1 MDTINVKRTLPG
13 IKSISLARQASVTLE
28 KSWTE
33 ENKYV
38 ATGDFEKLPLAGLC
52 SFTVSPEVV
61 KGQLIYS
68 YQVDGLLFDQSDTT
82 VWDWNAIPIYAKVTD
97 IYGSCYLIGNKDKPY
112 ATCLI
117 GLTTEESS
125 TGKRCRPLTISF
137 KSPSPLSFCH

>member
-1 MDTINVKRTLPG
+1 MDTINVKQTLPG
-13 IKSISLARQASVTLE
+13 IKSISLAGQTSVMLE

-33 ENKYV
+33 ENGYV
-38 ATGDFEKLPLAGLC
+38 VTGGFEKLPLAGLC

-68 YQVDGLLFDQSDTT
+68 YQVDGLLFDQSGL
-82 VWDWNAIPIYAKVTD
+82 WNWNGIPVYAKVTD

-117 GLTTEESS
+117 GLTTEEST

-137 KSPSPLSFCH
+137 KSASPLSFCI